1 MVGEVFATAIVSSAL
16 ILFGLI
22 LGFALLKIQGE

>member
-1 MVGEVFATAIVSSAL
+1 MGSEIITASIVSSIL

-22 LGFALLKIQGE
+22 LGFMLLKIQGE

>member
-1 MVGEVFATAIVSSAL
+1 MLHEIMTAAIVSSTL

-22 LGFALLKIQGE
+22 LGFMLLKIQGE